1 MCAADRFRTQPK
13 NSLFMNVK
21 PLLAL
26 AALATTAAHGVVLN
40 GIDQANDAAYNPNWT
55 NGSDGGTAGTFGAWL
70 LTTTGSGNPNDAGRF
85 IGSSTTVGAPGADIN
100 SSGES
105 FGMFGH
111 SNRASEAYRDFNGNT
126 LGVGQTFSF
135 DMAVNFRNGQK
146 GVDIRNSSDVRIFN
160 FNVGNLGSGDDYTV
174 QFATTGNGSIG
185 NAYSANTAFNL
196 SFTQTSLTGGTWTIV
211 RSGGQTGTDTG
222 TYTGVIEN
230 FKFYNDNTSGGVAEN
245 NLFFNNLTVVPEP
258 GAALLGSLGM
268 LVLLRRRK

>member
-1 MCAADRFRTQPK
+1 
-13 NSLFMNVK
+13 MNVK
-21 PLLAL
+21 PLLAV
-26 AALATTAAHGVVLN
+26 AALATSAAHGAVIN
-40 GIDQANDAAYNPNWT
+40 GVDQASDTAYNSGWSSGT
-55 NGSDGGTAGTFGAWL
+55 DGGTAATFGTWL
-70 LTTTGSGNPNDAGRF
+70 LTSEGSNSGRF
-85 IGSSTTVGAPGADIN
+85 IGSSVTVGGPGANID

-111 SNRASEAYRDFNGNT
+111 TGQASEAFRDFAGNT

-160 FNVGNLGSGDDYTV
+160 FNIGNLGSGDDYTV

-196 SFTQTSLTGGTWTIV
+196 SFTQTSGTGGTWTIV

-230 FKFYNDNTSGGVAEN
+230 FKFYNDATSSNAAEN
-245 NLFFNNLTVVPEP
+245 NLFVNNLTVVPEP
-258 GAALLGSLGM
+258 TAALLGSLGM

>member
-1 MCAADRFRTQPK
+1 
-13 NSLFMNVK
+13 MNVK
-21 PLLAL
+21 PLVVL
-26 AALATTAAHGVVLN
+26 AALAAAAHGAVIN
-40 GIDQANDAAYNPNWT
+40 GVDLASDAAYNTSWAT
-55 NGSDGGTAGTFGAWL
+55 GTDGGTAGTFGAWL
-70 LTTTGSGNPNDAGRF
+70 LTNDGVNSGRF
-85 IGSSTTVGAPGADIN
+85 IGSSTTVGGPGANIN

-111 SNRASEAYRDFNGNT
+111 SGQASEAFRDFNGNT

-160 FNVGNLGSGDDYTV
+160 FNVGNLGSGDAYTV

-185 NAYSANTAFNL
+185 NSYHANTAFNL
-196 SFTQTSLTGGTWTIV
+196 SFTQTSLTGGTWTIT
-211 RSGGQTGTDTG
+211 RSGGVTDSDTG

-230 FKFYNDNTSGGVAEN
+230 FKFYNDSTSSGSAEN

-258 GAALLGSLGM
+258 ASALLGSLGM
-268 LVLLRRRK
+268 LLLLRRRK